1 MISRLSLL
9 ALVLALGL
17 AALAAPAREP
27 DWFLD
32 LDDAFAAARES
43 GRPIL
48 LVFR

>member
-1 MISRLSLL
+1 MPRILLL
-9 ALVLALGL
+9 ALVLVLGL

-27 DWFLD
+27 EWFLD

-43 GRPIL
+43 GRPVL